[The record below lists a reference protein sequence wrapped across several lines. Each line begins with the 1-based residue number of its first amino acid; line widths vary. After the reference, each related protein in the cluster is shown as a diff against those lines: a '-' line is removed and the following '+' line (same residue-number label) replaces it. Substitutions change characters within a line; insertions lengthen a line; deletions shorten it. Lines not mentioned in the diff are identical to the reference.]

1 MNIRSERHKFIVSNE
16 DEVIV
21 IHNKYQR
28 NIKIGDKWNKN
39 KSLLAFRNCFGKI
52 YFYNNGDI
60 CFLQED
66 KYDKYKVFPV
76 DKKLINKVDNLY
88 KEIANMMKK
97 PINLYD
103 LTDIIIEYNRRNKI
117 IKQMQKGIRRTIKLY
132 YRCTKEEK

>member
-1 MNIRSERHKFIVSNE
+1 MNIRSERYKFIVSNE

-28 NIKIGDKWNKN
+28 NIKKRDNWTKN

-52 YFYNNGDI
+52 YFYNKGDI

-97 PINLYD
+97 PID
-103 LTDIIIEYNRRNKI
+103 LCDPTDIIIEYNRRNKV

-132 YRCTKEEK
+132 YRYAKEEK